1 MNDDANTMQKK
12 PIINARRPIANT
24 GVFRIEE
31 MDLEFSNGQTRT
43 FQRIVGTAQ
52 GAVMIIPMLDDETL
66 LLTKEYAA
74 GMERYEL
81 AFPKGHIEKGEEVLT
96 AANREIQEEVGYAA
110 HHLELLTSVS
120 VAPGY
125 LLHTTHIV
133 LAQDLYPQRRPGDE
147 PETIEVIPWKLRD
160 MDELLTREDFTE
172 ARSIAA
178 LYLVRDRINRLT
190 DQGGS

>member
-1 MNDDANTMQKK
+1 MNDYANTMQKK
-12 PIINARRPIANT
+12 PIISARRPIANT

-31 MDLEFSNGQTRT
+31 MDLAFSNGQTRT
-43 FQRIVGTAQ
+43 YQRIVGTAQ

-66 LLTKEYAA
+66 LLIREYAA

-81 AFPKGHIEKGEEVLT
+81 AFPKGHIEGNEETLT
-96 AANREIQEEVGYAA
+96 AANREIQEEIGYAA
-110 HHLELLTSVS
+110 NHLELLTSVS

-125 LLHTTHIV
+125 LFHTTHIV
-133 LAQDLYPQRRPGDE
+133 LAQDLYPQRQPGDE

-160 MDELLTREDFTE
+160 MDQLLAREDFTE

-178 LYLVRDRINRLT
+178 LYLVRDRINNLSK
-190 DQGGS
+190 QGKS